1 MTMKELMITNIDDPN
16 DMDTWSGTTLNLI
29 NGFRK
34 NGIMVKGIKTGLNK
48 KIKTYYV
55 KASNIFTGY
64 GIYDYGRSLASR
76 RFAIQKLERFI
87 KDNRINNILHT
98 STFDIPIFSNYNNID
113 HYLYCD
119 STWNL
124 RLKFALDKKRYSK
137 KMLKESERF
146 EKLVYHKLK
155 HIFSI
160 SEFVK
165 KNLVDYYGIESNNI
179 TVVGSGRNNVIP
191 FEGKKDYKNG
201 KILFVANKRFEEK
214 GGFNL
219 LMAFKLAVEKNFNLE
234 LILVGDKNYFEFAK
248 NIKNVKVKG
257 FIKPSELQRLYNEA
271 TLFVMPAEYEPW
283 GIVYLEALSC
293 KIPIIGL
300 NRNSLPEI
308 TNNGKYGFL
317 LENSNSELLANV
329 ILDAYNNPSLLKE
342 MGEKGQKYC
351 LEKYSWDT
359 TVFKIIE
366 KIF

>member
-1 MTMKELMITNIDDPN
+1 MMKKLLITNIDDPN
-16 DMDTWSGTTLNLI
+16 DINTWSGTTLNLI
-29 NGFRK
+29 KGFRK
-34 NGIMVKGIKTGLNK
+34 NGIIIKGIKTGLNN

-55 KASNIFTGY
+55 KVSNFLTGY

-76 RFAIQKLERFI
+76 RFAIQRLEKFI
-87 KDNRINNILHT
+87 KDNQINNILHT
-98 STFDIPIFSNYNNID
+98 STFDIPILTTYNDIN

-124 RLKFALDKKRYSK
+124 RLKFAHDKKKYTK
-137 KMLKESERF
+137 KMLRESERF
-146 EKLVYHKLK
+146 ERLVYHKLK

-165 KNLVDYYGIESNNI
+165 KNLIDYYGINPNNI
-179 TVVGSGRNNVIP
+179 TVVGTGRNNIIP
-191 FEGKKDYKNG
+191 FEGEKDYNNG

-219 LMAFKLAVEKNFNLE
+219 LKAFKLAVEKNFNLE
-234 LILVGDKNYFEFAK
+234 LILVGDKKYFEFAK
-248 NIKNVKVKG
+248 KIKNVKVKS
-257 FIKPSELQRLYNEA
+257 FIELGELQRLYNEA

-317 LENSNSELLANV
+317 LENSNTELLADA
-329 ILDAYNNPSLLKE
+329 ILNAYYNPSLLKE

-351 LEKYSWDT
+351 LEKYSWNIT
-359 TVFKIIE
+359 ACKII
-366 KIF
+366 KKMF